1 MKICHLKIE
10 DYMFSTDEEKL
21 IKIENIDFENDLV
34 FLQYENV
41 IFIGCRC
48 VLYDNTDVR
57 IYVFYSPSSN
67 KLDNTYFAIE
77 FIPANSIIPDLYIIR
92 KYEK

>member
-10 DYMFSTDEEKL
+10 DYMITTNEEKF
-21 IKIENIDFENDLV
+21 IKIENINFENDLV

-48 VLYDNTDVR
+48 VLYDDTNIH

-67 KLDNTYFAIE
+67 KLDNTYLAIE
-77 FIPANSIIPDLYIIR
+77 IVPVSPYENKLYIIR
-92 KYEK
+92 KYQR